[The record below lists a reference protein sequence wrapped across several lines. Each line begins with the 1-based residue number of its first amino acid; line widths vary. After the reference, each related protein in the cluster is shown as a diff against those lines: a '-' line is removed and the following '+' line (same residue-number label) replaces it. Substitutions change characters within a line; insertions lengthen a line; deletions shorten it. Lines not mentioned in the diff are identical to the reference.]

1 MPLAHVALAVLVAA
15 VWGFNFVVIKLGLG
29 SFPPILFS
37 VLRFTLAS
45 LPFLWFYRD
54 GPGVAWRW
62 VLGIGAALGLF
73 KFSFLFVGMDLGMPA
88 GLSSLVLQTQAA
100 FTVLFAALA
109 LGERPSRRNLAGMAL
124 AFAGIAVIGAADL
137 APAGALEPFLLVI
150 LAAACWGVSNVLMK
164 RAAASDVLRLMVWVS
179 AVPPLPLLLLS
190 LTWEGP
196 DRVGAALT
204 GMGWGALSAVAYVA
218 FGATILGFGLW
229 GWLLRRHS
237 AGVVAPFSL
246 LVPVFGMTSAA
257 LVLGETPAPA
267 SLAGGAMVIGG
278 VAVSSLRVFSRGG
291 AA

>member
-37 VLRFTLAS
+37 ALRFTLAA

-54 GPGVAWRW
+54 GPGVGWRW

-109 LGERPSRRNLAGMAL
+109 LGERPSRRNLAGMGL
-124 AFAGIAVIGAADL
+124 AFAGIALIGDDL
-137 APAGALEPFLLVI
+137 GQAGALGPFLLVI

-164 RAAASDVLRLMVWVS
+164 RAAARDATRLMVWVS

-196 DRVGAALT
+196 DRVGSALS
-204 GMGWGALSAVAYVA
+204 GMDWGALGAVAYVA

-229 GWLLRRHS
+229 GWLLRRHP
-237 AGVVAPFSL
+237 AAVVAPFSL
-246 LVPVFGMTSAA
+246 LVPVFGMSSAA
-257 LVLGETPAPA
+257 LMLGETPTLA
-267 SLAGGAMVIGG
+267 SLAGGALVVGG

-291 AA
+291 AP